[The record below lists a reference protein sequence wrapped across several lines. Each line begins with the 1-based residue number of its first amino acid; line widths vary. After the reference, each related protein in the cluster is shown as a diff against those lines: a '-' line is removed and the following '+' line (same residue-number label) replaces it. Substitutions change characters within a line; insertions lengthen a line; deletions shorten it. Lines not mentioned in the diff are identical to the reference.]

1 MATTI
6 SIDKDMRAMV
16 NGELPEEFVLEL
28 DAIMIDEVPQAM
40 DRADVDARRFMTV
53 RTGTLAGGHGFNR
66 VGDLQYEVL
75 NPVQYAPYQEFGTGN
90 KYNATQGFQDYD
102 FDIDSYAN
110 TFIGAGVRQVNI
122 TPKRFFF
129 PNVLEAVQNIIKR
142 ANDIK
147 I

>member
-16 NGELPEEFVLEL
+16 NGELPEEFIFQVEEIMADEL
-28 DAIMIDEVPQAM
+28 TKAM
-40 DRADVDARRFMTV
+40 DRADVAAKANMVV
-53 RTGTLAGGHGFNR
+53 RTGTLARNMEVEPLGNF
-66 VGDLQYEVL
+66 QYNVINVIE
-75 NPVQYAPYQEFGTGN
+75 YSPYQEFGTGN

-129 PNVLEAVQNIIKR
+129 PNVLDAVQNIIKR

>member
-1 MATTI
+1 MATSI

-40 DRADVDARRFMTV
+40 DRASVAAEASMQRQS
-53 RTGTLAGGHGFNR
+53 GLLAGGHSYTREAALEYFFINNME
-66 VGDLQYEVL
+66 YM
-75 NPVQYAPYQEFGTGN
+75 PYQEFGTGDQ
-90 KYNATQGFQDYD
+90 YASTQGFQDYD
-102 FDIDSYAN
+102 FDIDDYAD
-110 TFIGAGVRQVNI
+110 TFRGANLRPINI

-129 PNVLEAVQNIIKR
+129 PNVLEALQNIIKR

>member
-6 SIDKDMRAMV
+6 SIDKDMRAML
-16 NGELPEEFVLEL
+16 NGELPEEFIFQVEEIMADEL
-28 DAIMIDEVPQAM
+28 TKAM
-40 DRADVDARRFMTV
+40 DRADVAAKANMVV
-53 RTGTLAGGHGFNR
+53 RTGTLARNME
-66 VGDLQYEVL
+66 VEPLGDFQYNVL
-75 NPVQYAPYQEFGTGN
+75 NVIEYAPYQEFGTGN

-110 TFIGAGVRQVNI
+110 TFIGAGVKQVNI